1 MEIPRK
7 NRAHFKVAR
16 FKVADP
22 GQSSMI
28 GHKISGSPVVLNFQG
43 LMMGGLVAPVGCER
57 PCQSQLRSSED
68 GLSVVA
74 CGRLPAFAKASA
86 GLFDL
91 DQR

>member
-1 MEIPRK
+1 
-7 NRAHFKVAR
+7 
-16 FKVADP
+16 
-22 GQSSMI
+22 
-28 GHKISGSPVVLNFQG
+28 LNFQG